1 MTGKK
6 FKMNNIMT
14 HQTSNMKIKIL
25 NDSPNPLPKIQTP
38 GSAGFDICANESV
51 TLVPGKT
58 ELVSTGIYLEIPQGY
73 ECQIRSRS
81 GLALKNQVVVLNS
94 PGTIDSDYRGE
105 VKVIL
110 INHGRDLFEV
120 QAGDRIAQ
128 LVFNKIELPE
138 IEEVDSLSS
147 SDRSSG
153 GFGSTGV

>member
-1 MTGKK
+1 
-6 FKMNNIMT
+6 
-14 HQTSNMKIKIL
+14 MKIKIV
-25 NDSPNPLPKIQTP
+25 NESSNPLPQVQTP
-38 GSAGFDICANESV
+38 GSAGFDICSNESV
-51 TLVPGKT
+51 TLVPGRA
-58 ELVSTGIYLEIPQGY
+58 ELVSTGIYLAIPQGY
-73 ECQIRSRS
+73 ECQVRSRS

-110 INHGRDLFEV
+110 MNHGHNLIEI

-138 IEEVDSLSS
+138 VELVDKVYNLPPT
-147 SDRSSG
+147 DRSSG

>member
-1 MTGKK
+1 
-6 FKMNNIMT
+6 
-14 HQTSNMKIKIL
+14 MKIKIV
-25 NDSPNPLPKIQTP
+25 NESSNPLPQVQTP
-38 GSAGFDICANESV
+38 GSAGFDICSNESV
-51 TLVPGKT
+51 TLVPGRA
-58 ELVSTGIYLEIPQGY
+58 ELVSTGIYLAIPQGY
-73 ECQIRSRS
+73 ECQVRSRS

-110 INHGRDLFEV
+110 MNHGHNLFEI

-138 IEEVDSLSS
+138 VELVDKVYNLPPT
-147 SDRSSG
+147 DRSSG